1 MLGQHML
8 CSQYSDIGSLSSC
21 VNQATCVNSSEGTV
35 IDYNRKLIGYLFR
48 FRLSISNLKL
58 KVALKTGNKM
68 ADNEDRVGF
77 VLHFILWQTINIR
90 CWGQHKSAKVVKE
103 NDDLGLPTIYS
114 YPGNRSKSRVW
125 KYFGFLKL
133 KQGPPTRE
141 NIYF

>member
-1 MLGQHML
+1 MWIVVMGRWSVIIENWSVT
-8 CSQYSDIGSLSSC
+8 CSDSDY
-21 VNQATCVNSSEGTV
+21 Q
-35 IDYNRKLIGYLFR
+35 FQ
-48 FRLSISNLKL
+48 NLKL

-77 VLHFILWQTINIR
+77 IFYFILWQTINIR
-90 CWGQHKSAKVVKE
+90 CWGQHKSARVVKE

-141 NIYF
+141 NLDISKALCRYCKKEYAIKIVPI